1 MNIQKAREIID
12 PAINKIIDDIDENN
26 VDIKITML
34 RAIINE
40 AINKKLNL
48 STDDS
53 INIKNM
59 FSGRGKAW
67 AKIFI
72 SEDNP
77 VWNKMESAIND
88 SNEDVFYKT
97 NILDLYNN
105 AGFAWMRFGSSSK
118 GKTTFHL
125 RHMGSK
131 LEDHIK
137 VKIDD
142 HLVNDQ
148 YLENL
153 QGVPHNLNLEEG
165 FYSKDNYQKK
175 SFDDNEVSKEEL
187 GAFNITSIEDI
198 LNS

>member
-40 AINKKLNL
+40 AINKKLNI
-48 STDDS
+48 STNDS

-77 VWNKMESAIND
+77 IWEKMESAIND
-88 SNEDVFYKT
+88 SDADIFYKT
-97 NILDLYNN
+97 NIIDLYRN

-165 FYSKDNYQKK
+165 SYNKDNYQKK

>member
-1 MNIQKAREIID
+1 
-12 PAINKIIDDIDENN
+12 
-26 VDIKITML
+26 ML

-53 INIKNM
+53 INIKSM

-165 FYSKDNYQKK
+165 SYSKDNYQKK
-175 SFDDNEVSKEEL
+175 SFDDNEVTKEEL

>member
-165 FYSKDNYQKK
+165 SYSKDNYQKK